1 MPWASIW
8 PQNLIMPI
16 KLHSLSRE
24 QIQKDKELPQLP
36 QSFFHPDEEK
46 EQLKQEN
53 RDLEAAIAA
62 LYKQNLLYLKMV
74 NHCIASEKQALEDME
89 SSVNFQTR
97 ANSKRRA
104 IEERVRQDWDEFC
117 HEMKFCRGSRV
128 QKVIENVKEQ
138 IVAEGLEETGEILIA
153 MA

>member
-1 MPWASIW
+1 
-8 PQNLIMPI
+8 MPI

-36 QSFFHPDEEK
+36 QPFFHPDEEK

-62 LYKQNLLYLKMV
+62 LYKRNLLYLKMI

-89 SSVNFQTR
+89 SAVNFTR

-104 IEERVRQDWDEFC
+104 IEERGRQDWDEFC
-117 HEMKFCRGSRV
+117 HEMKFCKGSRV
-128 QKVIENVKEQ
+128 QKIIENVKGQ
-138 IVAEGLEETGEILIA
+138 IVAEAVEETGEIVIA
-153 MA
+153 MV